1 MSNLKRF
8 IRSEILNFQEY
19 KTVSSVWDL
28 AEQFGKNALKV
39 AKLDQG
45 ENFYGTSPKV
55 AQALGSYNFFN
66 YYPDPE
72 YKKLRRAI
80 GKNIKVPSEK
90 IMVGSGSDELIDLL
104 FRLTLNPGDK
114 VVNFPP
120 SFGMYDVSIKLN
132 RGIIVNI
139 PREKDYSINLK
150 KGLNSIDEKTKI
162 IIICS
167 PNNPTGNPTPR
178 EDIIKFLKTGKLL
191 MLDEAYAEYADRS
204 NLDLVKKYS
213 NLILVR
219 TFCKWPGIAGLR

>member
-167 PNNPTGNPTPR
+167 PIELSPFFR
-178 EDIIKFLKTGKLL
+178 FIE
-191 MLDEAYAEYADRS
+191 
-204 NLDLVKKYS
+204 
-213 NLILVR
+213 
-219 TFCKWPGIAGLR
+219 

>member
-114 VVNFPP
+114 VDLNNKSMSSSDPDPTIIFSDGTLIFLPIARRNF
-120 SFGMYDVSIKLN
+120 L
-132 RGIIVNI
+132 
-139 PREKDYSINLK
+139 YS
-150 KGLNSIDEKTKI
+150 GS
-162 IIICS
+162 
-167 PNNPTGNPTPR
+167 G
-178 EDIIKFLKTGKLL
+178 
-191 MLDEAYAEYADRS
+191 
-204 NLDLVKKYS
+204 
-213 NLILVR
+213 
-219 TFCKWPGIAGLR
+219 